1 MCLNSRATYIRVN
14 YIFSKEEHKMT
25 RECITNVEITG
36 TEALKIKID
45 INNSISTWE
54 ILKK

>member
-1 MCLNSRATYIRVN
+1 MWLNSRATYTRVN
-14 YIFSKEEHKMT
+14 YIFSKEGHKMT

-36 TEALKIKID
+36 TDALKIKMD
-45 INNSISTWE
+45 VNNSTSTWE